1 MTVSL
6 EHIAPGD
13 WGAVERVRQLL
24 QSLVIDAGI
33 DATTKLPRS
42 VGIRFGTATI
52 TWPGGTPFATVAV
65 THGLGRTPTAVF
77 AGDAGGGTMNTNI
90 PVWSATS
97 PGATTFT
104 AAAETSDA
112 SAPAVGLTRT
122 FYWLAVG

>member
-33 DATTKLPRS
+33 DSTTKQPRS
-42 VGIRFGTATI
+42 VGIRFGAATI
-52 TWPGGTPFATVAV
+52 TWPGASPFATVAV
-65 THGLGRTPTAVF
+65 THGLGKTPIVVL
-77 AGDAGGGTMNTNI
+77 AGDAGGGTMATNI
-90 PVWSATS
+90 PVWSAA

-122 FYWLAVG
+122 FYWIALG